1 MISWGM
7 TTIVVILTSIY
18 VKIAALTVSESKM
31 GEGGMVSQNLIYI
44 ILDFHRLY
52 NRLPLI

>member
-7 TTIVVILTSIY
+7 TTIVVILASIY

-31 GEGGMVSQNLIYI
+31 AEGGMVSQNLIYI
-44 ILDFHRLY
+44 ILDFH
-52 NRLPLI
+52 

>member
-31 GEGGMVSQNLIYI
+31 AEGVMVSQNLIYI
-44 ILDFHRLY
+44 ILDFH
-52 NRLPLI
+52 